1 MLKFDWNMLWTV
13 INLIIFFV
21 LMKVFLFKPIKKTME
36 KRQEL
41 IQKQFKDAAD
51 TKAAADEKMADYEK
65 RIANADDEA
74 KKIVDDAKVSAKAEY
89 GKIIDRATVDAAR
102 MKKDAQKQIAAEIES
117 ARRSAKE
124 DIASLAM
131 EAAEKVVGANVDAST
146 NSEIFDQFLN
156 ESSENK

>member
-21 LMKVFLFKPIKKTME
+21 LRKVFLFKPIKKTME

-102 MKKDAQKQIAAEIES
+102 MKKDAQKQIDAEIES

-124 DIASLAM
+124 DIASLSM
-131 EAAEKVVGANVDAST
+131 EAAEKDVGANVDAST

>member
-51 TKAAADEKMADYEK
+51 TQAAADEKMADYEK

-102 MKKDAQKQIAAEIES
+102 MKKDAQK
-117 ARRSAKE
+117 
-124 DIASLAM
+124 
-131 EAAEKVVGANVDAST
+131 
-146 NSEIFDQFLN
+146 
-156 ESSENK
+156 

>member
-51 TKAAADEKMADYEK
+51 TQAAADEKMADYEK

-74 KKIVDDAKVSAKAEY
+74 KKIVDDAKVRAKAEY

-102 MKKDAQKQIAAEIES
+102 MKKDAQKQIDAEIQS

>member
-1 MLKFDWNMLWTV
+1 M
-13 INLIIFFV
+13 
-21 LMKVFLFKPIKKTME
+21 P
-36 KRQEL
+36 
-41 IQKQFKDAAD
+41 D

-102 MKKDAQKQIAAEIES
+102 MKKDAQKQIDAEIES

>member
-102 MKKDAQKQIAAEIES
+102 MKKDAKKQIDAEIES

>member
-51 TKAAADEKMADYEK
+51 TQAAADEKMADYEK

-102 MKKDAQKQIAAEIES
+102 MKKDAQKQIDAEIQS

-131 EAAEKVVGANVDAST
+131 EAAEKVVKKSLSKEDHLAL
-146 NSEIFDQFLN
+146 IN
-156 ESSENK
+156 ESISMFKEV